1 MGLFGLELDDF
12 QGLLWLLAF
21 DLGLAL
27 FASVALDRRRPAGL
41 REYLFPTV
49 HQILAIEPVLEPL
62 CVDHPFCE
70 QIRAP
75 GHFQPY
81 TGRGAVERGQ
91 ARLGGLLGGGLV
103 RVDMPIGM
111 HRRKAVR
118 GVVVVQIHH
127 RQFAG
132 GFVLVLGAH
141 SLVGRAIVQPK
152 AVAADVR
159 FVDGHDAQCLAAGR
173 DTALTRHDYQLA
185 VRDLGRAVVLPGHG
199 SDDGGQAISLPATTT
214 GGL

>member
-1 MGLFGLELDDF
+1 MGLCGLELDDF

-27 FASVALDRRRPAGL
+27 LAGVALDRRRPAGL
-41 REYLFPTV
+41 GEYLFPGV

-62 CVDHPFCE
+62 CVDHPLCE

-75 GHFQPY
+75 GHFQPH
-81 TGRGAVERGQ
+81 TCSRAIECGQ
-91 ARLGGLLGGGLV
+91 ARLGGLFGGGLV

-111 HRRKAVR
+111 HRRQAVR

-127 RQFAG
+127 HQFAG
-132 GFVLVLGAH
+132 GFVLALGAH
-141 SLVGRAIVQPK
+141 RLVGRAIAQPK

-159 FVDGHDAQCLAAGR
+159 FIDGDDAQCLAAGR
-173 DTALTRHDYQLA
+173 DTALTRHDDQLA
-185 VRDLGRAVVLPGHG
+185 VR
-199 SDDGGQAISLPATTT
+199 
-214 GGL
+214 

>member
-1 MGLFGLELDDF
+1 MKVFGLELNDF
-12 QGLLWLLAF
+12 QGLLRLLPF

-27 FASVALDRRRPAGL
+27 LAGVALDRRRPTRL
-41 REYLFPTV
+41 REYLFPGV

-62 CVDHPFCE
+62 CVYHPFCE

-91 ARLGGLLGGGLV
+91 ARFRSLLGGGFIG
-103 RVDMPIGM
+103 VDMPIGM

-118 GVVVVQIHH
+118 GVVVVQVHH

-132 GFVLVLGAH
+132 GFVLILGSH
-141 SLVGRAIVQPK
+141 SLVGRAIAQPK

-159 FVDGHDAQCLAAGR
+159 FVDGDDAQCLAAGR
-173 DTALTRHDYQLA
+173 DTALTRHDDQLA
-185 VRDLGRAVVLPGHG
+185 VRDLGRAVVLPGQPG
-199 SDDGGQAISLPATTT
+199 NEIEV
-214 GGL
+214 